1 MFSHL
6 SCLFIEAVE
15 NRPQVSKTPS
25 SVKPLSL
32 LSAAI
37 YTASEDE
44 NTESTELEAPSDGN
58 QSIRTPIRS
67 GGKSTGDKIFSPNR
81 SARKTTVVVSPSK
94 VAENPIEFQGSAG
107 ANVQTTP
114 KSILK
119 PRSAEGANA
128 SPMIQNHPQKSSV
141 TTLTS
146 LEIVSPVRT
155 SSVRTESTMTSTM
168 ASFEL
173 ISSPA
178 REIPI
183 SSPGVETSHISK
195 SVMPAQGGVK
205 RKYSAMPTSLNTK
218 RSRQQM
224 DANRQSESTSRD
236 LAIGEY
242 FFFFNNKSIYLR
254 PIFVIPQSLQK
265 RHLGIVKREE
275 AQ

>member
-1 MFSHL
+1 M
-6 SCLFIEAVE
+6 E

-25 SVKPLSL
+25 SVKPLTL
-32 LSAAI
+32 LSAAF

-44 NTESTELEAPSDGN
+44 NTEPTEVESPSDGN
-58 QSIRTPIRS
+58 QNIRTPIGS
-67 GGKSTGDKIFSPNR
+67 DAKLTGDRIFSPNR
-81 SARKTTVVVSPSK
+81 SARKTTVVVSPNK
-94 VAENPIEFQGSAG
+94 AAENPIQSQGPTG

-119 PRSAEGANA
+119 PSSSEGANA

-183 SSPGVETSHISK
+183 SSPGVETCHISK
-195 SVMPAQGGVK
+195 SVMPAQGGIK
-205 RKYSAMPTSLNTK
+205 RKYSALPTSSNTK

-224 DANRQSESTSRD
+224 DVNRQSESTSRD
-236 LAIGEY
+236 LAIGVY
-242 FFFFNNKSIYLR
+242 FFL
-254 PIFVIPQSLQK
+254 
-265 RHLGIVKREE
+265 
-275 AQ
+275 